1 MIHPART
8 IVMIVM
14 ARMPAT
20 IVATDT
26 GDASASAN
34 DESGVNATQSGWHSG
49 NGDAECDG
57 APVWFAGDGP
67 AAGSDSPGHADHAVL
82 FDAWASGRVGRDATS

>member
-1 MIHPART
+1 MIHSGRT

-14 ARMPAT
+14 ARMPVT

-26 GDASASAN
+26 GDDPASAN
-34 DESGVNATQSGWHSG
+34 DESGVSATQSGWHSG

-67 AAGSDSPGHADHAVL
+67 AAGSDSPGRAAHAVL
-82 FDAWASGRVGRDATS
+82 FDAWTSVRVGRDATS